1 MTLDFCSEC
10 AKLLDGTAVDD
21 KQAARVEEAF
31 PHCECEKYS
40 VGKESPG
47 PVSSEEIIY
56 RMVVSP
62 ASIDW
67 NAKKLIADSFRDTTL
82 NGFSVFRD
90 LATNDHISAIAID
103 RLSRKAAAKPK
114 TVQALIRFKVERV
127 RSLELE
133 GVEGRLFCVYDETV
147 PRRDPAQ
154 PRVPT
159 HVTILQR
166 LPPAKVDGRT
176 KLMKDGTLKLYNL
189 AEADLLN
196 VQDFRDG
203 LFAKLNERSLAG
215 DFVLPEPSAAL

>member
-1 MTLDFCSEC
+1 MTLDCCTEC
-10 AKLLDGTAVDD
+10 ARILDGTSDD
-21 KQAARVEEAF
+21 KQAVRVEEAF
-31 PHCECEKYS
+31 PHCECEKHS

-47 PVSSEEIIY
+47 PVGPEEIIY

-67 NAKKLIADSFRDTTL
+67 NAKKLIADSFKAATL

-90 LATNDHISAIAID
+90 MATDADINALAID
-103 RLSRKAAAKPK
+103 RLSRKTTAKPK
-114 TVQALIRFKVERV
+114 TVQALIRFKVEHV
-127 RSLELE
+127 RSLGAE

-147 PRRDPAQ
+147 PRRDPTQ

-159 HVTILQR
+159 HVTVLQR

-196 VQDFRDG
+196 VEDFRDG

-215 DFVLPEPSAAL
+215 DFVLPEH